1 MIDWRIAKL
10 LVVKLSSA
18 TVYAALIE
26 YLKLKRP
33 NARWTMDIS
42 YFDKRT
48 KTTVCEN
55 MNFFKKIIK
64 YCDDHQLFETLLS
77 GNLYSLPPTTQNNW
91 QQNIVD
97 NTAKLQDIA
106 KGKKEPTRAQRKRYT
121 SSIFFNS
128 TM

>member
-1 MIDWRIAKL
+1 MIVLIQKLVTDNSRLTVRQIAKL
-10 LVVKLSSA
+10 LVIELSSG

-55 MNFFKKIIK
+55 MNLKK
-64 YCDDHQLFETLLS
+64 
-77 GNLYSLPPTTQNNW
+77 
-91 QQNIVD
+91 
-97 NTAKLQDIA
+97 
-106 KGKKEPTRAQRKRYT
+106 
-121 SSIFFNS
+121 
-128 TM
+128 